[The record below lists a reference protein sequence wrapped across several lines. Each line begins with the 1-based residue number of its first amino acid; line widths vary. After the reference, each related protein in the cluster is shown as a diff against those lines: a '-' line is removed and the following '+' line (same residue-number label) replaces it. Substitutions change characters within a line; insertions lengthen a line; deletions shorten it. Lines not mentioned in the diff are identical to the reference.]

1 MPDETQEPLLTFTRD
16 TRWVNKHQNLQ
27 VQVERLY
34 DVWNRWSDGRR
45 PERSPWRAGLLA
57 LQQVVREAESQQKQ
71 VRALGGGWSFSG
83 AVLTRDF
90 LVNTRPLNYLEV
102 GLRPESCDPSFAGAP
117 ERLVFTQ
124 CGTSVLELNQ
134 ALEAQG
140 LALPTSGASNGQT
153 LAGACSTGTHGS
165 AHTVGS
171 MQDFVLGLHLVTQ
184 GGEHLWLERASRPVV
199 SPRFAQVLGTR
210 LVRDDR
216 LFLAALVG
224 FGSFGLLHALLFEAE
239 PLYLLERHVRRYD
252 YGAVRP
258 VLDSLDV
265 SPLGLPEGAQLP
277 FHFEVV
283 LNPYALGEGQQGAW
297 VRFMYKRPFQ
307 PSPAAPRPLVATVPS
322 EDVLGIIGALGD
334 LAPAL
339 YPMALEEL
347 LERTLRPESGT
358 LGTPGQIFGTT
369 DIRGAALST
378 ELGVALGDVERTMDA
393 MATTLAQFPFGATVA
408 LRYVRAS
415 PALLALTRFSP
426 VTCTLELPAV
436 GTPRSAEAFRR
447 IWAELDAR
455 GITYTLHWGQV
466 LPDTSTW
473 LRRAFGLRLEDWIA
487 ARRELLGPTGR
498 RTFANELLERYGLA
512 D

>member
-1 MPDETQEPLLTFTRD
+1 MPDGTQEPLLTFTPNV
-16 TRWVNKHQNLQ
+16 RWVNKHQSLQ

-45 PERSPWRAGLLA
+45 PESSPWRAGLLA
-57 LQQVVREAESQQKQ
+57 LQQVVREAQAQGKQ
-71 VRALGGGWSFSG
+71 VRGLGGGWSFSG

-102 GLRPESCDPSFAGAP
+102 GLRPESCDPAFTGAP
-117 ERLVFTQ
+117 ERLVFSQ

-153 LAGACSTGTHGS
+153 LAGAFSTGTHGS
-165 AHTVGS
+165 AHAVGS
-171 MQDFVLGLHLVTQ
+171 MHDFVLGLHLVAE

-224 FGSFGLLHALLFEAE
+224 FGSFGLIHAVLFESE

-252 YGAVRP
+252 YSAIRP
-258 VLDSLDV
+258 VLDTLDV
-265 SPLGLPEGAQLP
+265 SPLGLPEGAELP

-283 LNPYALGEGQQGAW
+283 LNPYALGDGQQGAW
-297 VRFMYKRPFQ
+297 VRFMYRRSLQ
-307 PSPAAPRPLVATVPS
+307 LALRARVVTVPS
-322 EDVLGIIGALGD
+322 EDVLGIIGTLGD

-339 YPMALEEL
+339 YPVALEEL

-358 LGTPGQIFGTT
+358 LGTPGQIFGST

-378 ELGVALGDVERTMDA
+378 ELGVALGDVERTLDA
-393 MATTLAQFPFGATVA
+393 LATTLAQFPFGTTGA

-415 PALLALTRFSP
+415 PALLAPTPFSP
-426 VTCTLELPAV
+426 VTCTVELPAV
-436 GTPRSAEAFRR
+436 GTPRTAEAFRR
-447 IWAELDAR
+447 LWAELDAR

-466 LPDTSTW
+466 LPDEPAW
-473 LRRAFGLRLEDWIA
+473 LHRAFGPRVEDWLS
-487 ARRELLGPTGR
+487 ARRELLGPAGR
-498 RTFANELLERYGLA
+498 HIFSNELLERYGLA